1 MKKCLII
8 LTGILISSITLKA
21 SIKLIKIPIRGTNV
35 VFNAPN
41 FVQELNTY
49 IISYDI
55 PIEEI
60 EDILIAYINQ
70 KPENVSDEIYYPKEV
85 LQRVSRF
92 SQSDKIVLF
101 LDSIIKSNKSN
112 FYYRSINAFLY
123 TSPFSL
129 DNLVKIEEYIKLNDE
144 TSYIRRSEF
153 YNKFSYAIDRNETL
167 SVDVKFEMIKL
178 MLKYLSS
185 DLYNWRFLDQELCEK
200 IPSYRYSIQRKN
212 MIEYVQSNET
222 SLNEWQKGE
231 LTKILDAFNSAI
243 KEKSLINLTDE
254 IITEEINAYVPVPP
268 KQGIGIW
275 EP

>member
-1 MKKCLII
+1 MEAEDL
-8 LTGILISSITLKA
+8 LIS
-21 SIKLIKIPIRGTNV
+21 
-35 VFNAPN
+35 
-41 FVQELNTY
+41 
-49 IISYDI
+49 
-55 PIEEI
+55 
-60 EDILIAYINQ
+60 YINQ
-70 KPENVSDEIYYPKEV
+70 KPNNIIESSYNPITVLAQLPKI
-85 LQRVSRF
+85 
-92 SQSDKIVLF
+92 SQSNKVEQHLET
-101 LDSIIKSNKSN
+101 IIKSEKKDLYS
-112 FYYRSINAFLY
+112 SAINAFFQIYPYEPKTL
-123 TSPFSL
+123 T
-129 DNLVKIEEYIKLNDE
+129 KIEEYIKLNDE

-200 IPSYRYSIQRKN
+200 IPSYRHSIQRKN
-212 MIEYVQSNET
+212 MIEYIQTNET

-254 IITEEINAYVPVPP
+254 IIKEEINAYVPVPP

>member
-21 SIKLIKIPIRGTNV
+21 SIKLIEIPIRGTNV
-35 VFNAPN
+35 VFSAPN

-60 EDILIAYINQ
+60 EDLLISYINQ
-70 KPENVSDEIYYPKEV
+70 KPNNITESSYNPITVLAQLPKI
-85 LQRVSRF
+85 
-92 SQSDKIVLF
+92 SQSNKVEQH
-101 LDSIIKSNKSN
+101 LDTIIKSEKKDLYS
-112 FYYRSINAFLY
+112 SAINAFFQIYPYEPKTL
-123 TSPFSL
+123 T
-129 DNLVKIEEYIKLNDE
+129 KIEEYIKLNDE

-200 IPSYRYSIQRKN
+200 IPSYRHSIQRKN
-212 MIEYVQSNET
+212 MIEYIQSNET

-254 IITEEINAYVPVPP
+254 IIKEEINAYVPVPP

>member
-1 MKKCLII
+1 MKKKLIFLCCTFA
-8 LTGILISSITLKA
+8 LTLTLNATINIVRIPIQGTNIIFKAPDFATELKSFITKNNISIVEAEDLLIS
-21 SIKLIKIPIRGTNV
+21 
-35 VFNAPN
+35 
-41 FVQELNTY
+41 
-49 IISYDI
+49 
-55 PIEEI
+55 
-60 EDILIAYINQ
+60 YINQ
-70 KPENVSDEIYYPKEV
+70 KPNNITESSYNPITVLAQLPKI
-85 LQRVSRF
+85 
-92 SQSDKIVLF
+92 SQSNKVEQY
-101 LDSIIKSNKSN
+101 LDTIIKSEKKDLYS
-112 FYYRSINAFLY
+112 SAINAFFQIFPYEPKTL
-123 TSPFSL
+123 T
-129 DNLVKIEEYIKLNDE
+129 KIEEYIKLNDE

-153 YNKFSYAIDRNETL
+153 YDKFSYAIDRNETL

-212 MIEYVQSNET
+212 MIEYIQTNET

-254 IITEEINAYVPVPP
+254 IIKEEINAYVPVPP